1 MFTAL
6 RLGAGWGV
14 NNMGVRLSKR
24 ERFLVALVAVAG
36 LLFMYHQYLF
46 SPLLDNI
53 GVLREEVEGNKE
65 RLRDIKGTNND
76 INLLT
81 ASIDKLETRIRELEI
96 LIPQSSRTPEIVT
109 HMEAFSEAAGVKLLS
124 IDFSPGVLPEG
135 EERDNQGERG
145 YLEIP
150 LEIYISGTYEG
161 VLDFLGELEASGRLY
176 NVGGFDLYPAYTE
189 DSGNMDMIIR
199 LSAYS
204 LAQGDGPKPRP
215 ETYEFKQEDYGRSNP
230 FALAVD

>member
-1 MFTAL
+1 
-6 RLGAGWGV
+6 
-14 NNMGVRLSKR
+14 MGVRLSKR

-109 HMEAFSEAAGVKLLS
+109 HMEAFSEAAGVRLLS
-124 IDFSPGVLPEG
+124 IDFSPGVL
-135 EERDNQGERG
+135 
-145 YLEIP
+145 
-150 LEIYISGTYEG
+150 
-161 VLDFLGELEASGRLY
+161 Y
-176 NVGGFDLYPAYTE
+176 NVCGFDLYPAYTE